1 MGIYEISL
9 ATVVGINIILAL
21 GLNMISGFCGQI
33 SLGHAA
39 FYGIGAY
46 TAAILEMIVDQTGSS
61 KAAIL
66 AKTGVPIPL
75 TIAAGMI
82 TAGIAGLVVGLA
94 SLRVRHDFLAITT
107 MGVGFLFLGI
117 VRQQEMLGGELG
129 ISGIPSVGLGKIG
142 YLVVVLIIAVLSA
155 AFSLWIKRSWM
166 GFAFDAVADDED
178 TARVVTVDVGV
189 YKLAAFAMGT
199 AMAGVAGGLY
209 TYFARFLMPDDFGFI
224 TSITVLS
231 MVAVGG
237 IGSVYGVIAATIILT
252 LMPEFFRFISDYKLL
267 VYGTLLFAVMRFA
280 PDGLAGFTRDLL
292 ARFKAK
298 RHTQETA

>member
-21 GLNMISGFCGQI
+21 GLNMITGFCGQI

-39 FYGIGAY
+39 FYGVGAY
-46 TAAILEMIVDQTGSS
+46 TCAL
-61 KAAIL
+61 L
-66 AKTGVPIPL
+66 AKAGTPVPL
-75 TIAAGMI
+75 SIAAGMI
-82 TAGIAGLVVGLA
+82 AAGAVGLVVGLA

-117 VRQQEMLGGELG
+117 VRQQEILGGELG
-129 ISGIPSVGLGKIG
+129 ISGIPSSGLGKIG
-142 YLVVVLIIAVLSA
+142 YLVLVLTLVALFT

-178 TARVVTVDVGV
+178 TARVMSVDVGSF
-189 YKLAAFAMGT
+189 KLVAFAMGT

-224 TSITVLS
+224 TSISVLS

-237 IGSVYGVIAATIILT
+237 IGSVFGVIVATIVLT

-267 VYGTLLFAVMRFA
+267 LYGALLFAVMRFA
-280 PDGLAGFTRDLL
+280 PDGLAGL
-292 ARFKAK
+292 AQSLVERFESDAKAE
-298 RHTQETA
+298 REAVG

>member
-9 ATVVGINIILAL
+9 ATIVGINIILAL
-21 GLNMISGFCGQI
+21 GLNLITGFCGKI

-39 FYGIGAY
+39 FYGVGAY
-46 TAAILEMIVDQTGSS
+46 TCAL
-61 KAAIL
+61 L
-66 AKTGVPIPL
+66 AKAGAPL
-75 TIAAGMI
+75 PLAIAAGMI
-82 TAGIAGLVVGLA
+82 AAGAVGLFVGLA

-117 VRQQEMLGGELG
+117 VRQQEILGGELG
-129 ISGIPSVGLGKIG
+129 ISGIPSSGLGKIG
-142 YLVVVLIIAVLSA
+142 YLVLVLCLVALVT

-178 TARVVTVDVGV
+178 TARVLSVDVNAF
-189 YKLAAFAMGT
+189 KLVAFAMGT
-199 AMAGVAGGLY
+199 AIAGVAGGLY

-224 TSITVLS
+224 TSISVLS

-237 IGSVYGVIAATIILT
+237 IGSVFGVIVATVILT

-280 PDGLAGFTRDLL
+280 PEGLAGM
-292 ARFKAK
+292 ARGLIKRIKADDSS
-298 RHTQETA
+298 RRGVA

>member
-21 GLNMISGFCGQI
+21 GLNMITGFCGQI

-39 FYGIGAY
+39 FYGVGAY
-46 TAAILEMIVDQTGSS
+46 TCAL
-61 KAAIL
+61 L
-66 AKTGVPIPL
+66 AKAGTPL
-75 TIAAGMI
+75 PLALAAGMI
-82 TAGIAGLVVGLA
+82 SAGTVGLFVGLA

-117 VRQQEMLGGELG
+117 VRQQEFLGGELG
-129 ISGIPSVGLGKIG
+129 ISGIPSSGLGKIG
-142 YLVVVLIIAVLSA
+142 FLVLVLLLVALFSA
-155 AFSLWIKRSWM
+155 LSLWIKRSWM

-178 TARVVTVDVGV
+178 TARVMSVDVGA
-189 YKLAAFAMGT
+189 YKLVAFAMGT
-199 AMAGVAGGLY
+199 ALAGVAGGLY

-224 TSITVLS
+224 TSISVLS

-237 IGSVYGVIAATIILT
+237 IGSVYGVIVATIILT

-267 VYGTLLFAVMRFA
+267 IYGTLLFAVMRFA
-280 PDGLAGFTRDLL
+280 PEGLAGL
-292 ARFKAK
+292 ARSLIERLKPEVGAEK
-298 RHTQETA
+298 EVA

>member
-21 GLNMISGFCGQI
+21 GLNMITGFCGQI

-39 FYGIGAY
+39 FYGVGAY
-46 TAAILEMIVDQTGSS
+46 TCAL
-61 KAAIL
+61 L
-66 AKTGVPIPL
+66 AKAGAPLGL

-82 TAGIAGLVVGLA
+82 AGGILGLIVGLA

-117 VRQQEMLGGELG
+117 VRQQEILGGELG
-129 ISGIPSVGLGKIG
+129 ISGISAPGLSKIG
-142 YLVVVLIIAVLSA
+142 YLALVLILAALVAV
-155 AFSLWIKRSWM
+155 FSLWIKRSWM

-178 TARVVTVDVGV
+178 TARVVSVDVGA

-224 TSITVLS
+224 TSISVLS

-237 IGSVYGVIAATIILT
+237 IGSVFGVIVATVILT

-267 VYGTLLFAVMRFA
+267 LYGTLLFAVMRFA
-280 PDGLAGFTRDLL
+280 PEGLAGL
-292 ARFKAK
+292 ARSLIKYNTPKARAEK
-298 RHTQETA
+298 EVA

>member
-9 ATVVGINIILAL
+9 ATLVGINIILAL

-46 TAAILEMIVDQTGSS
+46 TAAL
-61 KAAIL
+61 L
-66 AKTGVPIPL
+66 AKAGAPFPAAVL
-75 TIAAGMI
+75 AGMVL
-82 TAGIAGLVVGLA
+82 AGLVGLVVGLT

-107 MGVGFLFLGI
+107 MGVGFLFLGV
-117 VRQQEMLGGELG
+117 VRQQDVLGGELG
-129 ISGIPSVGLGKIG
+129 VSGIPSPGLEKTG
-142 YLVVVLIIAVLSA
+142 YMVLVLILAA
-155 AFSLWIKRSWM
+155 FFTAFSLWIKRSWM
-166 GFAFDAVADDED
+166 GFAFEAVADDED
-178 TARVVTVDVGV
+178 TARVLTVDVAAC
-189 YKLAAFAMGT
+189 KLTAFAMGT

-209 TYFARFLMPDDFGFI
+209 ANFARFIMPDDFGFI

-237 IGSVYGVIAATIILT
+237 IGSVFGVIISTVILT

-267 VYGTLLFAVMRFA
+267 LYGALLFGVMRFA
-280 PDGLAGFTRDLL
+280 PEGLAGFARAVHKAGVRL
-292 ARFKAK
+292 AGKKEA
-298 RHTQETA
+298 AG

>member
-1 MGIYEISL
+1 MMGIYEISL

-21 GLNMISGFCGQI
+21 GLNMITGFCGQI

-39 FYGIGAY
+39 FYGVGAY
-46 TAAILEMIVDQTGSS
+46 ACAL
-61 KAAIL
+61 L
-66 AKTGVPIPL
+66 AKAGMPL
-75 TIAAGMI
+75 PLAIAAGMM
-82 TAGIAGLVVGLA
+82 AAGLLGLLVGLA

-117 VRQQEMLGGELG
+117 VRQQDILGGELG
-129 ISGIPSVGLGKIG
+129 ISGIPSSGLGKIG
-142 YLVVVLIIAVLSA
+142 YLAVVLALA
-155 AFSLWIKRSWM
+155 ALMTAFSLWIKRSWM

-178 TARVVTVDVGV
+178 TARVVSVDVGA

-209 TYFARFLMPDDFGFI
+209 TFFARFLMPDDFGFI
-224 TSITVLS
+224 TSISVLS

-237 IGSVYGVIAATIILT
+237 IGSVFGVIASTIILT

-280 PDGLAGFTRDLL
+280 PEGLAGL
-292 ARFKAK
+292 ARGLLKTIKPNPDKPERMATK
-298 RHTQETA
+298 TQRH

>member
-39 FYGIGAY
+39 FYGVGAY
-46 TAAILEMIVDQTGSS
+46 TCAL
-61 KAAIL
+61 L
-66 AKTGVPIPL
+66 AKAGTPL
-75 TIAAGMI
+75 PAAIAAGMI
-82 TAGIAGLVVGLA
+82 SAGIVGLIVGLA

-117 VRQQEMLGGELG
+117 VRQQEVLGGELG
-129 ISGIPSVGLGKIG
+129 ISGIPSSGFDKIG
-142 YLVVVLIIAVLSA
+142 YLVLVLILVALTT

-178 TARVVTVDVGV
+178 TARVVAVDVSA

-209 TYFARFLMPDDFGFI
+209 TFFARFLMPDDFGFI

-237 IGSVYGVIAATIILT
+237 IGSVFGVIVATIILT

-267 VYGTLLFAVMRFA
+267 VYGALLFAVMRFA
-280 PDGLAGFTRDLL
+280 PEGLAGL
-292 ARFKAK
+292 ARSVFASMKLK
-298 RHTQETA
+298 TRTEDEVT

>member
-21 GLNMISGFCGQI
+21 GLNLISGFCGQI

-46 TAAILEMIVDQTGSS
+46 TAALLT
-61 KAAIL
+61 KAGMGLPGAV
-66 AKTGVPIPL
+66 T
-75 TIAAGMI
+75 AGMI
-82 TAGIAGLVVGLA
+82 MAGFVGLIVGLT
-94 SLRVRHDFLAITT
+94 SLRVRDDFLAITT

-117 VRQQEMLGGELG
+117 IRQQEILGGELG
-129 ISGIPSVGLGKIG
+129 ISNIPAPGLGKTG
-142 YLVVVLIIAVLSA
+142 YLLLVLFLAALFT

-178 TARVVTVDVGV
+178 CARVLTVDVAA
-189 YKLAAFAMGT
+189 YKLAAFALGT
-199 AMAGVAGGLY
+199 AMAGAAGGLY
-209 TYFARFLMPDDFGFI
+209 TFFARFLMPDDFGFI

-237 IGSVYGVIAATIILT
+237 IGSVFGVIIATVALT

-280 PDGLAGFTRDLL
+280 PDGLAGIARDIMKYI
-292 ARFKAK
+292 RSRK
-298 RHTQETA
+298 TEETA

>member
-9 ATVVGINIILAL
+9 ATVVGIHIILAL

-39 FYGIGAY
+39 FYGVGAY
-46 TAAILEMIVDQTGSS
+46 TSAL
-61 KAAIL
+61 L
-66 AKTGVPIPL
+66 AKAGTPL
-75 TIAAGMI
+75 PLAISAGMI
-82 TAGIAGLVVGLA
+82 SAGLVGLVVGLA

-107 MGVGFLFLGI
+107 MGVGLLFLGI
-117 VRQQEMLGGELG
+117 VRQQEILGGELG
-129 ISGIPSVGLGKIG
+129 ISGIPSSGFGKIG
-142 YLVVVLIIAVLSA
+142 YLALVLALA
-155 AFSLWIKRSWM
+155 AFMTAFSLWIKRSWM

-178 TARVVTVDVGV
+178 TARVVSVSVSA
-189 YKLAAFAMGT
+189 YKLAAFAIGT

-209 TYFARFLMPDDFGFI
+209 TFFARFLMPDDFGFI

-237 IGSVYGVIAATIILT
+237 IGSVFGVIVATIILT

-280 PDGLAGFTRDLL
+280 PEGLAGL
-292 ARFKAK
+292 ARSVLARMRLK
-298 RHTQETA
+298 TQPGSEVT